1 MNFKVSAK
9 SAIGILSLLVGY
21 ADAAGTHPAD
31 ALLKR
36 DDGIAATGPADFPL
50 RMSRKRLMDFPPI
63 IRGGKAPPLLNS
75 TQQDVGAQ
83 IVGGDPVDPPRKYSV
98 RTTLCHRVKT
108 FAASYAD
115 FDYSVTSCSLLVL
128 CLDRLGWGIFLRRIS
143 HSSQCGEFVQCDII
157 VYANTNEDPSDH
169 TLSLP
174 LNNIVRFSL
183 RHIALTVLLESFT
196 LILTPMSSS
205 GCTRST

>member
-1 MNFKVSAK
+1 MNFKVSTK

-36 DDGIAATGPADFPL
+36 DDGIAATGPADFPM

-75 TQQDVGAQ
+75 TQQEVGAQ
-83 IVGGDPVDPPRKYSV
+83 IVGGVPVDPPRKYKV

-108 FAASYAD
+108 FPASYAD
-115 FDYSVTSCSLLVL
+115 FDHSVKILSITS
-128 CLDRLGWGIFLRRIS
+128 
-143 HSSQCGEFVQCDII
+143 
-157 VYANTNEDPSDH
+157 
-169 TLSLP
+169 SLP
-174 LNNIVRFSL
+174 GSSKKLMGNFIPAADLSSL
-183 RHIALTVLLESFT
+183 
-196 LILTPMSSS
+196 PMW
-205 GCTRST
+205 

>member
-1 MNFKVSAK
+1 MNFKVSTK

-36 DDGIAATGPADFPL
+36 DDGIAATGPADFPM

-75 TQQDVGAQ
+75 TQQEVGAQ
-83 IVGGDPVDPPRKYSV
+83 IVGGVPVDPPRKYKV

-108 FAASYAD
+108 FHASYAD
-115 FDYSVTSCSLLVL
+115 FDHSVKILSITS
-128 CLDRLGWGIFLRRIS
+128 
-143 HSSQCGEFVQCDII
+143 
-157 VYANTNEDPSDH
+157 
-169 TLSLP
+169 SLP
-174 LNNIVRFSL
+174 GSSKKLMVNFIPAADLSSL
-183 RHIALTVLLESFT
+183 
-196 LILTPMSSS
+196 PMW
-205 GCTRST
+205 